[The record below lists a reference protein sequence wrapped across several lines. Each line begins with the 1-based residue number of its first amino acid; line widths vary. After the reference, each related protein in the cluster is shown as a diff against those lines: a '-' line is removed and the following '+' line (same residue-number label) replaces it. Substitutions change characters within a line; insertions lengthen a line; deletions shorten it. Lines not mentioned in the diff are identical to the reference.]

1 MHCHFRQYWLLL
13 VYDSIGWCN
22 GSVLGRWC
30 MGYVPVC
37 CGCCYPLFYI
47 AGFFIMWIRYHRSLN
62 LEAIAKVST
71 GKCAMI
77 RCYGFDRKRD
87 NLPNVFNSHG
97 TDRLGRDS
105 VTWYSVDDGSYVC

>member
-1 MHCHFRQYWLLL
+1 MRCHFGQYWLLL
-13 VYDSIGWCN
+13 VYDSIGWCI

-37 CGCCYPLFYI
+37 CGYWMLLPVVLHR
-47 AGFFIMWIRYHRSLN
+47 GLFIMWIRYHRSLN

-87 NLPNVFNSHG
+87 SVPNGFVQ
-97 TDRLGRDS
+97 L
-105 VTWYSVDDGSYVC
+105 TWY

>member
-1 MHCHFRQYWLLL
+1 MHGVCSGLL
-13 VYDSIGWCN
+13 W
-22 GSVLGRWC
+22 VLL
-30 MGYVPVC
+30 PVVLHR
-37 CGCCYPLFYI
+37 GL
-47 AGFFIMWIRYHRSLN
+47 FIMWIRYHRSLN

-87 NLPNVFNSHG
+87 NVPNVFNSHG